1 MERLSDLNQ
10 RLQILKLTIKTNAE
24 LFELL
29 AKLTA
34 ELKSEI
40 LTDAEFMCLDFEH
53 YLVIEEL
60 ESRNVNI

>member
-1 MERLSDLNQ
+1 MLNP
-10 RLQILKLTIKTNAE
+10 LTIKTNAE

-29 AKLTA
+29 AKLTV
-34 ELKSEI
+34 ELKNEI

-53 YLVIEEL
+53 YLVIQEL